1 MVGDHNDSFELLIYY
16 TNRFSFLV
24 RFALKKEDFFF
35 FLGKKG

>member
-24 RFALKKEDFFF
+24 RFALKKEDYF